1 VRDDVRPAPHAGA
14 RFKQE
19 ETMDDGGD
27 QWNPMVICGEIIPL
41 WWLIQ
46 WKGALDLLWWAR

>member
-1 VRDDVRPAPHAGA
+1 
-14 RFKQE
+14 
-19 ETMDDGGD
+19 MDDGGD